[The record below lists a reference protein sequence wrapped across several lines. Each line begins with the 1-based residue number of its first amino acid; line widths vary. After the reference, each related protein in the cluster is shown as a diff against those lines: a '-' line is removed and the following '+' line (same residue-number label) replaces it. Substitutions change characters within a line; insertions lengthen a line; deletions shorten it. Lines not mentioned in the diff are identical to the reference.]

1 MAKRVEVDNIG
12 NHIEELRTILRQN
25 SLLPSDA
32 ACPNEFGFDADTSF
46 DLFISRTIGFA
57 VHDDEEVNRWINRRR
72 SEANLM
78 TDVVPISK
86 IEKWHASPCSGNIS
100 HDSGRF
106 FSIIGLSV
114 RHRTASGDISWD
126 QPIIDQPEVGILGI
140 LAARF
145 SGVLHFCLQAKEEPG
160 NIKSMQLA
168 PTVQATYSNYSLVHG
183 GSLPLYIE
191 RFLAP
196 QPQGILFSKL
206 QSEDGGRFFFK
217 SNKNMVIFVDP
228 DEMGELPD
236 NFIWLTLR
244 QISSLLLRDNLV
256 NSCARSVLSCL
267 I

>member
-1 MAKRVEVDNIG
+1 MDNIQ
-12 NHIEELRTILRQN
+12 NLIEELRIILRQN
-25 SLLPSDA
+25 GLLPADA
-32 ACPNEFGFDADTSF
+32 VCPNEFGFDPDTSF

-57 VHDDEEVNRWINRRR
+57 VHSDEEVSSWIDMRR

-78 TDVVPISK
+78 TDVIPISS
-86 IEKWHASPCSGNIS
+86 IEKWEVAPCSGNIS

-126 QPIIDQPEVGILGI
+126 QPIIEQPEVGILGI

-145 SGVLHFCLQAKEEPG
+145 SGVIHFCLQAKVEPG
-160 NIKSMQLA
+160 NINSMQLA
-168 PTVQATYSNYSLVHG
+168 PTVQATYSNYSQVHG
-183 GSLPLYIE
+183 GTLPLYID
-191 RFLAP
+191 RFLDPRP
-196 QPQGILFSKL
+196 QRILFSKL
-206 QSEDGGRFFFK
+206 QSEDGGRFLFK
-217 SNKNMVIFVDP
+217 SNKNMVISVDP

-244 QISSLLLRDNLV
+244 QINSLMRRDNLI
-256 NSCARSVLSCL
+256 NSCTRSVLSCL